1 MENPLRNNEN
11 LPTPEQL
18 LESTKVT
25 KLVWEANKRNGVQV
39 TWKDD
44 TWTGYSKRDG
54 TLEIGTQ
61 PVPEEIKKAWG
72 ISSFSDERART
83 YILSHEN
90 MHHVLWAA
98 FNDPDEFPEIRKL
111 LNSLSRLREATGT
124 GLSRLG
130 NMSLYN
136 SEGSNTAHEEDVVEL
151 MNMYGID
158 PQNQKDYLEWLI
170 TADKEVLGG
179 QKLFKLGSQQMA
191 DAFFAQVSMTIA
203 KFLKKNGVIS
213 EIAGTE

>member
-1 MENPLRNNEN
+1 MENLLRYTEN
-11 LPTPEQL
+11 PPTPEQL

-25 KLVWEANKRNGVQV
+25 KLVWEANKRNGVEV
-39 TWKDD
+39 LWKND
-44 TWTGYSKRDG
+44 TWTGYSKKDG

-90 MHHVLWAA
+90 MHHVLWTT
-98 FNDPDEFPEIRKL
+98 FDDPEEFPEIRKL
-111 LNSLSRLREATGT
+111 LNSFSRLREATGT

-130 NMSLYN
+130 NMKLYDT
-136 SEGSNTAHEEDVVEL
+136 EGSNTAHEEDVVEL

-158 PQNQKDYLEWLI
+158 PQNLKDYLKWLI
-170 TADKEVLGG
+170 TTSKEVLDG
-179 QKLFKLGSQQMA
+179 QKLFKISSQEIA
-191 DAFFAQVSMTIA
+191 DAFFSQVSMTIA
-203 KFLKKNGVIS
+203 KFLKKHGVIS
-213 EIAGTE
+213 EITMTE